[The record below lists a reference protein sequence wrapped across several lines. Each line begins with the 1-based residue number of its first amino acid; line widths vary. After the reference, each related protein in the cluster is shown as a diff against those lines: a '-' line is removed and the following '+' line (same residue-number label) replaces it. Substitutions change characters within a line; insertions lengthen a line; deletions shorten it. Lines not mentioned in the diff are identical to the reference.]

1 MIKKL
6 FYIIIINIMLVI
18 PASAVFAE
26 NITSIINAPTA
37 FVNGFGG
44 IDINFETYVY
54 DINQGTGSYNDGGIT
69 ANLSYGFTDMLNV
82 GISVDVGDV
91 NKTGLLKGPIDM
103 RQPKLFAKMQLLTG
117 TFSLAAGYDA
127 QGYRIYDSVT
137 HSYEVTEKGYYAVV
151 SKKNEVQTSNSVINI
166 TGGLNIPDFENLKLN
181 GFFGIVIVLNEKL
194 SMYAEYWG
202 PSSDFFSV
210 NGNFSIAAHIP
221 VAPESFGIDIGVKN
235 IGKVNLS
242 EFYIRCHLV
251 KTM

>member
-1 MIKKL
+1 MNKKI
-6 FYIIIINIMLVI
+6 FYITIINIIFTVT
-18 PASAVFAE
+18 ASVLFAE

-54 DINQGTGSYNDGGIT
+54 NVSTGAYNDGGLT
-69 ANLSYGFTDMLNV
+69 ASISYGFTDMLNV
-82 GISVDVGDV
+82 GITVDVGDV
-91 NKTGLLKGPIDM
+91 NKTGLLAGPIDL
-103 RQPKLFAKMQLLTG
+103 RQPKLFAKIQLLPG
-117 TFSLAAGYDA
+117 TFSMAAGYDA
-127 QGYRIYDSVT
+127 QGYRIYNPAT
-137 HSYEVTEKGYYAVV
+137 HTYEVTEKGYYMVV
-151 SKKNEVQTSNSVINI
+151 SKKNEVQTSNSVINL
-166 TGGLNIPDFENLKLN
+166 TGGLNVPDFENFKLN

-202 PSSDFFSV
+202 PASDFFSV
-210 NGNFSIAAHIP
+210 NGNFSMAFHIP

-235 IGKVNLS
+235 IGKEDLS